1 MIKTLL
7 IANRGEIACRII
19 KTAQKMGIQTVAL
32 YSDADEDALHTRL
45 ADRTIP
51 IGPAEASAS
60 YLNVPAIIEAAKN
73 SGADAI
79 HPGYGFLS
87 ENPDFA
93 EACREAGLRFI
104 GPSAETIR
112 KMGRK
117 DSARQLMA
125 TAGIPV
131 VPGYDGQEQS
141 DERLSKEAAK
151 IGYPVLIKA
160 RSGGGGKGMRL
171 AQSEGDFK
179 AQLESARREAATS
192 FGDDKVIIEKYITAP
207 RHIEVQIFSDT
218 HGNHLHLFERDCSLQ
233 RRYQKVLEEAP
244 APDMPKAVRSAMTK
258 AAVMAAK
265 SIDYVGAGTIEFIAD
280 GKDGLREDGFWFMEM
295 NTRLQVEHP
304 VTEAITGI
312 DLVEW
317 QLRVAAGEALPL
329 KQEAIGFSG
338 HAVEARLYA
347 EDARYDFRPCPGPIT
362 ALCFAEDAHIRIDT
376 GVESGGQVSR
386 FYDPMIAK
394 IISYG
399 QSREEALSNLQ
410 ENVSRTHL
418 LGTQS
423 NLSFLAH
430 LCANKEVRA
439 AKLDTHLIDANLKA
453 LSTEAPATPFAL
465 LVACLSLTDLRQA
478 LAGWRQWDDG
488 QTPFK
493 LRGRDGIVYDCV
505 LALCSKEN
513 FRFYHRDVAIEVTKL
528 RQNSLKERDIWNFTY
543 AQTSYKAETVRVG
556 DDVSLSFDGQNWQFT
571 AIDFI
576 PAEEKTSTENV
587 LTAPMTATIT
597 ATNVKNGERVREGQS
612 LIRIE
617 VMKMEQNLTAI
628 KDGIIDD
635 ILVTSG
641 QGVNEGDILLHF
653 RESEE
658 LD

>member
-19 KTAQKMGIQTVAL
+19 KTAQKMGIQTIAV
-32 YSDADEDALHTRL
+32 YSDADENALHTRL
-45 ADRTIP
+45 ADRAIS
-51 IGPAEASAS
+51 IGLAEASES
-60 YLNVPAIIEAAKN
+60 YLNITAIIEAAKN
-73 SGADAI
+73 SGVDAI

-87 ENPDFA
+87 ENPNFA
-93 EACREAGLRFI
+93 KACEEAGLRFI
-104 GPSAETIR
+104 GSPPETIR

-125 TAGIPV
+125 TAGVPV
-131 VPGYDGQEQS
+131 VPGYDGQDQS
-141 DERLSKEAAK
+141 DERLKKEADK

-171 AQSEGDFK
+171 VQKKGDFK
-179 AQLESARREAATS
+179 VQVEAAKREAVTS

-218 HGNHLHLFERDCSLQ
+218 HGNHLHMFERDCSLQ
-233 RRYQKVLEEAP
+233 RRYQKVIEEAP
-244 APDMPKAVRSAMTK
+244 APDMPEAVRSAMTK
-258 AAVMAAK
+258 AAVMAAR
-265 SIDYVGAGTIEFIAD
+265 SIDYVGAGTVEFIAD
-280 GKDGLREDGFWFMEM
+280 TKDGLREDGFWFMEM

-329 KQEAIGFSG
+329 KQEAITISG

-347 EDARYDFRPCPGPIT
+347 EDARHDFRPCPGPIT

-376 GVESGGQVSR
+376 GVESGGRVSH
-386 FYDPMIAK
+386 FYDPLIAK

-399 QSREEALSNLQ
+399 QSREETLSNLQ
-410 ENVSRTHL
+410 ENLSRTHL

-423 NLSFLAH
+423 NLNFLVH
-430 LCANKEVRA
+430 LCINEEVRA
-439 AKLDTHLIDANLKA
+439 AKLDTHLIDANLKK
-453 LSTEAPATPFAL
+453 LSAEAPATPLAL
-465 LVACLSLTDLRQA
+465 LVACLGLTELKDA
-478 LAGWRQWDDG
+478 FAGWRHWDDG

-493 LRGRDGIVYDCV
+493 LRGRDGTVYDCV
-505 LALCSKEN
+505 LALCGEDS
-513 FRFYHRDVAIEVTKL
+513 FRLYHRDMAIEITNM
-528 RQNSLKERDIWNFTY
+528 RQNSISGRDIWHFTY
-543 AQTSYKAETVRVG
+543 ERTPYRAETVSAG
-556 DDVSLSFDGQNWQFT
+556 DDISLSFDGQNWQFT

-576 PAEEKTSTENV
+576 PTEAKITKEDV

-597 ATNVKNGERVREGQS
+597 AINVKNGERVRKGQS

-617 VMKMEQNLTAI
+617 AMKMEQNLTSI
-628 KDGIIDD
+628 QNGVIEQ
-635 ILVTSG
+635 ILVTTG

-653 RESEE
+653 CERK
-658 LD
+658 